1 MNSILMLIEEGENRR
16 SILKWLEKNYQV
28 ISPEIGNNFTEQ
40 GKQFLENRS
49 FDLCLLDF
57 SSAYKLRQEMLARR
71 EAEKPVF
78 LPFIFLTSHRDV
90 GIATDNLE
98 FLIDDVIH
106 IPIEQSEFQ
115 TKLRVYLRSR
125 SNSLELKAAKEQL
138 NKTLTREKELKELKS
153 CFISMVSHEFRNP
166 LNTISGMVQ
175 ILEKYGDNLDNQK
188 KTEVFHHLRRNIL
201 RMNQLLDDVLIIGRQ
216 EMGQLKSK
224 PISLNLEGFCR
235 ILISEIKTVFIDKK
249 QQINFVY
256 REEKKYFNLDPKL
269 LDHILSNLLS
279 NACKYSPEN
288 STIDFEIYS
297 QNLELV
303 FIIRDRGIGIP
314 AKDLP
319 KLFEPFYRASNVSE
333 MEGTGLGLAI
343 VKEYVNINRGSIA
356 VESQENCGT
365 SFTITLPVNLDN

>member
-40 GKQFLENRS
+40 GKQFLENKS

-57 SSAYKLRQEMLARR
+57 STAYKLRQEMLARR

-78 LPFIFLTSHRDV
+78 LPFIFITSHRDV
-90 GIATDNLE
+90 GVATNNLE

-106 IPIEQSEFQ
+106 IPIDRSEFQ

-138 NKTLTREKELKELKS
+138 NKTLAREKELKELKS

-166 LNTISGMVQ
+166 LNSISGMVQ

-188 KTEVFHHLRRNIL
+188 KTEVFQHLRRNIL

-216 EMGQLKSK
+216 EMGQLKFK

-249 QQINFVY
+249 QPINFVY

-333 MEGTGLGLAI
+333 IEGTGLGLAI
-343 VKEYVNINRGSIA
+343 VKEYVNIHRGSIA

>member
-40 GKQFLENRS
+40 GKQFLENKS

-57 SSAYKLRQEMLARR
+57 STAYKLRQEMLARR

-78 LPFIFLTSHRDV
+78 LPFIFITSHRDV
-90 GIATDNLE
+90 GVATNNLE

-106 IPIEQSEFQ
+106 IPIDRSEFQ

-138 NKTLTREKELKELKS
+138 NKTLAREKELKELKS

-166 LNTISGMVQ
+166 LNSISGMVQ

-188 KTEVFHHLRRNIL
+188 KTEVFQHLRRNVL

-216 EMGQLKSK
+216 EMGQLKFK

-249 QQINFVY
+249 QPINFVY

-333 MEGTGLGLAI
+333 IEGTGLGLAI
-343 VKEYVNINRGSIA
+343 VKEYVNIHRGSIA

>member
-1 MNSILMLIEEGENRR
+1 MNSILMLIEEEENRR

-166 LNTISGMVQ
+166 LNSISGMVQ

-188 KTEVFHHLRRNIL
+188 KTEVFQHLRRNIL

-216 EMGQLKSK
+216 EMGQLKFK

-343 VKEYVNINRGSIA
+343 VKEYVNIHRGSIA